1 MKKSL
6 SNEFMEIL
14 PRLLQAMKN
23 VNDAGYVGV
32 LPRKV
37 LINCVKLQRH
47 YRIFWKIQKEYQYHR
62 NHMLSLM
69 Q

>member
-47 YRIFWKIQKEYQYHR
+47 YRIF
-62 NHMLSLM
+62 
-69 Q
+69 